1 MRGFGQGGHRG
12 RCGRAKM
19 VLFVKP
25 FHAGSDTSS
34 FRRMRA
40 GTAHR
45 MMQQLLLIE
54 DEAAVRTMLRLL
66 FEDEGFAVAE
76 ASTGE
81 EGLHVFDTTRPDL
94 VLLDLRLPG
103 IHGFEVLRTLRKQ
116 SDIPIVVVSAQ
127 VDSHD
132 IVAALESGA
141 DDYVTKPFGSK
152 ELIAR
157 VRATLRRTSATS
169 TSDADVLMFDA
180 LELRPRE
187 GIVRKAG
194 TDLKVTKTEF
204 RLLCEFARHAGQV
217 LSRDQLL
224 ESVWGFDYLGD
235 SRLVDA
241 HIRRLRT
248 KIEDDPAHPSLLV
261 TVRGLGYRFK
271 HESDSSTS
279 RRKR

>member
-1 MRGFGQGGHRG
+1 MKQH
-12 RCGRAKM
+12 
-19 VLFVKP
+19 
-25 FHAGSDTSS
+25 
-34 FRRMRA
+34 
-40 GTAHR
+40 
-45 MMQQLLLIE
+45 LLLIE
-54 DEAAVRTMLRLL
+54 DEADVRTMLRLL

-81 EGLHVFDTTRPDL
+81 DGLRVCDAARPDL

-103 IHGFEVLRTLRKQ
+103 IHGFEVLHALRKQ

-132 IVAALESGA
+132 IVAALEAGV

-157 VRATLRRTSATS
+157 VRATLRRTNATN
-169 TSDADVLMFDA
+169 TSDPDVLIFDS
-180 LELRPRE
+180 LELRPAE

-194 TDLKVTKTEF
+194 KDLNLTKTEF

-224 ESVWGFDYLGD
+224 EAVWGFDYLGD

-248 KIEDDPAHPSLLV
+248 KIENDPTNPSLLV
-261 TVRGLGYRFK
+261 TARGLGYRFS
-271 HESDSSTS
+271 HAIDSRKT
-279 RRKR
+279 RRRR